1 MIYEAVLVFGIAVVA
16 ACIFYGIAALFGIH
30 FIAYAQTN
38 NSTLVHYA
46 LQIWVIFILGLY
58 FVYCWR
64 KSGQTLAMKTW
75 RIRAVDLDGSRVP
88 VVKAIV
94 RYCLAWM
101 WFLPAI
107 ILVYRFGLKSWSEM
121 GLLFGAN
128 IVLWAMTAS
137 LDKDGQFLHDKLA
150 KTRLM
155 HVELDPNVDHK
166 YIRKN
171 LLHNLQQ

>member
-1 MIYEAVLVFGIAVVA
+1 MVYEAVWVFGVMVVA
-16 ACIFYGIAALFGIH
+16 ACVFYGLARLFDIK
-30 FIAYAQTN
+30 FISYAQTN
-38 NSTLVHYA
+38 NSDIVHHA
-46 LQIWVIFILGLY
+46 LQVWNFLILGLY
-58 FVYCWR
+58 FVYCWH

-75 RIRAVDLDGSRVP
+75 RIRVVDQDGGGVP

-107 ILVYRFGLKSWSEM
+107 ILDWRFELKSWSEIA
-121 GLLFGAN
+121 LLVTAGV
-128 IVLWAMTAS
+128 ILWAMTAM

-155 HVELDPNVDHK
+155 HVELAPNVDHK
-166 YIRKN
+166 YIR
-171 LLHNLQQ
+171 